1 MIRSKRLLAV
11 GLVAAL
17 GLVAAACGDDDDSG
31 SSATTAGG
39 AAPTTTEASGSATT
53 SAGTKAAT
61 TTTTTSKAGSTT
73 TTKSGSTT
81 TTKAGSTTTTKGGS
95 SSSTAPEGSLAP
107 AVENPK
113 VGLLYDITGR
123 GDRSFNDAAAAG
135 LDKAKAAVGAVGTE
149 STPSSEGDRA
159 ERLAG
164 LEATGQDYIIGV
176 GFLWGNSI
184 QEAAVKNTGQKYGL
198 IDSVAV
204 DTKGTPDDSSDDVVL
219 NNVKSMTF
227 AEEQGSFL
235 VGAAAALKT
244 KSDKIGFIGGVEN
257 DLIKKFEAG
266 YVAGAKAVKPDIEIA
281 VQYITQPPDF
291 TGFNDPAKGKE
302 IATSMY
308 GDGADV
314 VYAAAG
320 GSGLGVIQ
328 AASETGKEGEVW
340 TIGVDSD
347 QYNLVDAALQPYVLT
362 SMLKKVDIA
371 VDQSIQDLANGKWAG
386 GVTVYDLEAGGVDY
400 ATSGGFVDDIKDQLD
415 DYKQQ
420 IIDGKIEVPTKP

>member
-1 MIRSKRLLAV
+1 VNRPAAIRETEIPEKGEAMIRSKRLLAI
-11 GLVAAL
+11 GLVAVL
-17 GLVAAACGDDDDSG
+17 GLAAAACGDDDDSG
-31 SSATTAGG
+31 GSATTAGG
-39 AAPTTTEASGSATT
+39 AAPTTASESSTTTEDTEAGPTTTRAGSSATT
-53 SAGTKAAT
+53 TPGGTA
-61 TTTTTSKAGSTT
+61 
-73 TTKSGSTT
+73 
-81 TTKAGSTTTTKGGS
+81 
-95 SSSTAPEGSLAP
+95 AP

-135 LDKAKAAVGAVGTE
+135 LDEAEASVGAVGTE
-149 STPSSEGDRA
+149 STPSSDGDRA

-164 LEATGQDYIIGV
+164 LLAAGQDYIIGV
-176 GFLWGNSI
+176 GFLWGTAI
-184 QEAAVKNTGQKYGL
+184 QESAVENPDQKYGL
-198 IDSVAV
+198 IDSVAM
-204 DTKGTPDDSSDDVVL
+204 DTKGTPDDTTDDEIL
-219 NNVKSMTF
+219 TNVKSMTF

-235 VGAAAALKT
+235 VGVAAALK
-244 KSDKIGFIGGVEN
+244 SESGKIGFIGGVEN

-266 YVAGAKAVKPDIEIA
+266 YVAGATAANPDIEVA

-302 IATSMY
+302 IGASMY
-308 GDGADV
+308 ADGNDV
-314 VYAAAG
+314 IYAAAG

-328 AASETGKEGEVW
+328 AASEAGEPGSVW

-362 SMLKKVDIA
+362 SMLKKVDVA
-371 VDQSIQDLANGKWAG
+371 VAQSIEDLANGDWVG

-400 ATSGGFVDDIKDQLD
+400 STSGGFVDDIKTQLD

-420 IIDGKIEVPTKP
+420 IIDGEIEVPTAP